1 MKKAIIILATVIVS
15 MTLQAQ
21 IKEIVLVKE
30 IRIFEKY
37 LPKTIAVAQEL
48 TSEYI
53 LEVWNEVRYYQ
64 SKLAFIEA
72 HPKGLFPLSDI
83 DKVWLLGQKI
93 RGEIDSFR
101 AGSVVKEVIETD
113 SKDGL
118 ITTKVYFISTE
129 RTEFIEAWREKN
141 STSLLDIE
149 RVYRDYGTYWEE

>member
-53 LEVWNEVRYYQ
+53 LEVWNEVRYYP

-72 HPKGLFPLSDI
+72 HPKGLFPLSDV

-93 RGEIDSFR
+93 RGDIDSYR
-101 AGSVVKEVIETD
+101 AGLVVKEVVETD

-118 ITTKVYFISTE
+118 ITTKVYFTSKD